1 MEDNKKW
8 EDISEDLSKVKKNV
22 KDSLNEENIIDDL
35 KDSLFESLE
44 NTSKLLKTILEN
56 IDSTIKD
63 DEIMKDTKEVINK
76 INSEIVETLKSS
88 GLGRGFDS
96 HPTHFLL
103 PFGF

>member
-8 EDISEDLSKVKKNV
+8 ENISEDLSKVKKNV

-63 DEIMKDTKEVINK
+63 DEIRKDTKEVINK
-76 INSEIVETLKSS
+76 INIEIVETLKSS
-88 GLGRGFDS
+88 GLIIKENLFEEE
-96 HPTHFLL
+96 
-103 PFGF
+103 

>member
-8 EDISEDLSKVKKNV
+8 EDISEELSKVKKNV

-63 DEIMKDTKEVINK
+63 DEIRKDTKEVINK
-76 INSEIVETLKSS
+76 INSEVVETLKSS
-88 GLGRGFDS
+88 GLRIKDNLFEEE
-96 HPTHFLL
+96 
-103 PFGF
+103 

>member
-8 EDISEDLSKVKKNV
+8 ENISEDLSKVKKNV

-56 IDSTIKD
+56 IGSTIKD
-63 DEIMKDTKEVINK
+63 DEIRKDTKEVINK

-88 GLGRGFDS
+88 GLIIKENLFEEE
-96 HPTHFLL
+96 
-103 PFGF
+103 

>member
-8 EDISEDLSKVKKNV
+8 DDISEDLSKVKKNV

-63 DEIMKDTKEVINK
+63 DEIRKDTKELINK
-76 INSEIVETLKSS
+76 INSEFVETLKSS
-88 GLGRGFDS
+88 GLGIKDNLFEEE
-96 HPTHFLL
+96 
-103 PFGF
+103 

>member
-8 EDISEDLSKVKKNV
+8 ENISEDLSKVKKNV

-63 DEIMKDTKEVINK
+63 DEIGKDTKEVINK

-88 GLGRGFDS
+88 GLIIKENLFEEE
-96 HPTHFLL
+96 
-103 PFGF
+103 

>member
-8 EDISEDLSKVKKNV
+8 ENISEDLSKVKKNV

-56 IDSTIKD
+56 IGSTIKD
-63 DEIMKDTKEVINK
+63 DEIIKETKEVINK
-76 INSEIVETLKSS
+76 INSEIFDTLKSS
-88 GLGRGFDS
+88 GLTIKDNLFEEE
-96 HPTHFLL
+96 
-103 PFGF
+103 

>member
-63 DEIMKDTKEVINK
+63 DEIGKDTKEVINK

-88 GLGRGFDS
+88 GLIIKENLFEEE
-96 HPTHFLL
+96 
-103 PFGF
+103 

>member
-8 EDISEDLSKVKKNV
+8 ENISEDLSKVKKNV

-35 KDSLFESLE
+35 KGSLFKSLQ

-63 DEIMKDTKEVINK
+63 DEIRKDTKEVINK

-88 GLGRGFDS
+88 GLIIKENLFEEE
-96 HPTHFLL
+96 
-103 PFGF
+103 

>member
-8 EDISEDLSKVKKNV
+8 ENISEDLSKVKKNV

-63 DEIMKDTKEVINK
+63 DEIRKDTKEVINK

-88 GLGRGFDS
+88 GLIIKENLFEEE
-96 HPTHFLL
+96 
-103 PFGF
+103 

>member
-8 EDISEDLSKVKKNV
+8 ENISEDLSKVKKNV

-63 DEIMKDTKEVINK
+63 DEISKDTKEVINK

-88 GLGRGFDS
+88 GLIIKENLFEEE
-96 HPTHFLL
+96 
-103 PFGF
+103 

>member
-8 EDISEDLSKVKKNV
+8 ENISEDLSKVKKNV
-22 KDSLNEENIIDDL
+22 KDSINEENIIDDL

-63 DEIMKDTKEVINK
+63 DEIRKDTKEVINK
-76 INSEIVETLKSS
+76 INIEIVETLKSS
-88 GLGRGFDS
+88 GLIIKENLFEEE
-96 HPTHFLL
+96 
-103 PFGF
+103 